1 MEPEMVASSASA
13 RMVEAMQ
20 ALVGEQPLSG
30 N

>member
-1 MEPEMVASSASA
+1 MVLEMVASSVCA